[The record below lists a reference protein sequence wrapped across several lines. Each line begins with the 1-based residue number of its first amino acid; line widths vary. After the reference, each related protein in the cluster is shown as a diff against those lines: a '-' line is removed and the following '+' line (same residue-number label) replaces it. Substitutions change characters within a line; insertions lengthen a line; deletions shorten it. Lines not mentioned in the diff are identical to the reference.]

1 MVAIFGA
8 YHSSVSA
15 AASNVTERMQ
25 IPYLTG
31 ESSSPKL
38 HTRGFEWFFRTGPH
52 DGHYTRTM
60 FDFIGDFEKAK
71 GVKLATAA
79 IIHEDTQFGVDS
91 ARVQV
96 ELAKEAG
103 IEVLEKIAYRAKTT
117 SLTSEVQRLKAADAD
132 ILFPTSYTADALLLM
147 RTMKELDYAPRIIIA
162 QNAGFN
168 DATFLETIGADSE
181 GIISRSP
188 FSMDMAAKIPLIA
201 QLNDL
206 YKQHNDDRDI
216 FDPPIRSFV
225 GALVLFEAI
234 NRAGSTEP
242 GAIRDALRATSFPAG
257 AIPMPWQEHRL
268 RPGRP
273 EQRREHRAHPGPG
286 RGVLLDLSLRGGG
299 TGGGVPVQAVVG
311 ALIGLDSSRHR
322 HRYDCARFC
331 TRHPGSAGILPAT
344 GRRPVMDDPQK
355 ARNCSGGLEARAP
368 GKGAT
373 CLVGPRCSLAGLAYR
388 RRGGGCRSKRRRA
401 RRSRAAVGCLALQ
414 RLRREV
420 REP

>member
-1 MVAIFGA
+1 MRTIHIVLGAALALALHTGAALAADPVRVGVIYPLTGPVAQPGKDVLAAVRVAQDIVNNKHDLDLPLAATEGLPNLGGAKIELVVADHQGKPEIGRGEAERLITSENVVAIFGA

-25 IPYLTG
+25 VPYLTG

-60 FDFIGDFEKAK
+60 FDFIRDFQEMK
-71 GVKLATAA
+71 GVKLETAA

-91 ARVQV
+91 ARVQE

-103 IEVLEKIAYRAKTT
+103 IEVVENIAYRAKGT
-117 SLTSEVQRLKAADAD
+117 SLISEVQRLKVADAD

-168 DATFLETIGADSE
+168 DATFLKTIGADSE

-188 FSMDMAAKIPLIA
+188 FSMDMAEKIPLIA
-201 QLNDL
+201 KLNDL
-206 YKQHNDDRDI
+206 YKKHNDDRDI

-242 GAIRDALRATSFPAG
+242 EKIRDALRATNFPAG
-257 AIPMPWQEHRL
+257 AIPMPWQDISF
-268 RPGRP
+268 
-273 EQRREHRAHPGPG
+273 GPDG
-286 RGVLLDLSLRGGG
+286 QNNGVS
-299 TGGGVPVQAVVG
+299 T
-311 ALIGLDSSRHR
+311 ALIQVQDGVYYSVYPFD
-322 HRYDCARFC
+322 
-331 TRHPGSAGILPAT
+331 
-344 GRRPVMDDPQK
+344 V
-355 ARNCSGGLEARAP
+355 
-368 GKGAT
+368 
-373 CLVGPRCSLAGLAYR
+373 
-388 RRGGGCRSKRRRA
+388 
-401 RRSRAAVGCLALQ
+401 AA
-414 RLRREV
+414 REV
-420 REP
+420 IYPFKPWSER

>member
-1 MVAIFGA
+1 MKSNHILLGAALAVALHPGAALGADTVRVGVIYPLTGPVAQPGKDSLAAVRVAEDIVNNSHDLDLPLAATEGLPNLGGAKIELVIADHQGKPEIGRAEAERLITSENVAAVFGA

-15 AASNVTERMQ
+15 AASNVTERLQ
-25 IPYLTG
+25 VPYLTG

-60 FDFIGDFEKAK
+60 FDFIRDFGKAK
-71 GVKLATAA
+71 GVKLDTAA

-91 ARVQV
+91 ARVQE

-132 ILFPTSYTADALLLM
+132 ILFPTSYTADAILLM
-147 RTMKELDYAPRIIIA
+147 RTMKELDYTPRIIIA

-168 DATFLETIGADSE
+168 DATFLETVGADSE

-188 FSMDMAAKIPLIA
+188 FSMDMAEKIPLIA

-206 YKQHNDDRDI
+206 YKKHNDDRDI

-225 GALVLFEAI
+225 GAFVLFEAI

-242 GAIRDALRATSFPAG
+242 GKIRDALRATDFPAG
-257 AIPMPWQEHRL
+257 AIPMPWQNI
-268 RPGRP
+268 
-273 EQRREHRAHPGPG
+273 AFGPDG
-286 RGVLLDLSLRGGG
+286 QNNGVS
-299 TGGGVPVQAVVG
+299 T
-311 ALIGLDSSRHR
+311 ALIQVQDGVYYSIYPFDVA
-322 HRYDCARFC
+322 ARDVV
-331 TRHPGSAGILPAT
+331 HPFKPWSE
-344 GRRPVMDDPQK
+344 R
-355 ARNCSGGLEARAP
+355 
-368 GKGAT
+368 
-373 CLVGPRCSLAGLAYR
+373 
-388 RRGGGCRSKRRRA
+388 
-401 RRSRAAVGCLALQ
+401 
-414 RLRREV
+414 
-420 REP
+420 

>member
-1 MVAIFGA
+1 MKAIHILLGAALALAIHTGVASAADPVRVGVIYPLTGPVAQPGKDVLAAVKVAQDIVNNKHDLDLPLAGTEGLPNLGGAMIELVVADHQGKPEIGRGEAERLITSENVAAIFGA

-25 IPYLTG
+25 VPYLTG

-60 FDFIGDFEKAK
+60 FDFIRDFEKEN

-79 IIHEDTQFGVDS
+79 IVHEDTQFGVDS
-91 ARVQV
+91 ARVQE

-201 QLNDL
+201 KLNDL
-206 YKQHNDDRDI
+206 YRKHNDDRDI

-242 GAIRDALRATSFPAG
+242 EKIRDALRATDFPAG
-257 AIPMPWQEHRL
+257 AIPMPWQNISF
-268 RPGRP
+268 
-273 EQRREHRAHPGPG
+273 GPDG
-286 RGVLLDLSLRGGG
+286 QNNGVSTALIQVQGG
-299 TGGGVPVQAVVG
+299 TYYSIYPFEV
-311 ALIGLDSSRHR
+311 
-322 HRYDCARFC
+322 
-331 TRHPGSAGILPAT
+331 
-344 GRRPVMDDPQK
+344 
-355 ARNCSGGLEARAP
+355 
-368 GKGAT
+368 
-373 CLVGPRCSLAGLAYR
+373 
-388 RRGGGCRSKRRRA
+388 
-401 RRSRAAVGCLALQ
+401 AA
-414 RLRREV
+414 REV
-420 REP
+420 VYPFKPWSER

>member
-1 MVAIFGA
+1 MRTIHILTGAALAFALHAGAALAADTVRVGVIYPLTGPVAQPGKDVLAAVKVAQDIINNKHDLDLPLAATEGLPNLGGAMIELVVADHQGKPEIGRGEAERLITSENVVAIFGA

-60 FDFIGDFEKAK
+60 FDFVRDFEKAK

-91 ARVQV
+91 ARVQE

-117 SLTSEVQRLKAADAD
+117 SLISEVQRLKAADAD

-188 FSMDMAAKIPLIA
+188 FSMDMAEKIPLIA
-201 QLNDL
+201 QLNEL
-206 YKQHNDDRDI
+206 YKKHNDDRDI

-257 AIPMPWQEHRL
+257 AIPMPWQDISF
-268 RPGRP
+268 
-273 EQRREHRAHPGPG
+273 GPDG
-286 RGVLLDLSLRGGG
+286 QNNGVS
-299 TGGGVPVQAVVG
+299 T
-311 ALIGLDSSRHR
+311 ALIQVQDGTYYSI
-322 HRYDCARFC
+322 YPFE
-331 TRHPGSAGILPAT
+331 
-344 GRRPVMDDPQK
+344 V
-355 ARNCSGGLEARAP
+355 
-368 GKGAT
+368 
-373 CLVGPRCSLAGLAYR
+373 
-388 RRGGGCRSKRRRA
+388 
-401 RRSRAAVGCLALQ
+401 AA
-414 RLRREV
+414 REV
-420 REP
+420 VYPFKPWSER

>member
-1 MVAIFGA
+1 MRTIHILLGAALALALHTNAALAADPVRVGVLYPLTGPVAQPGKDVLAAVRVAQDIVNNKHDLDLPLAATEGLPNLGGAKIELVVSDHQGKPEIGRGEAERLITSENVVAIFGA

-60 FDFIGDFEKAK
+60 FDFIRDFQKMK
-71 GVKLATAA
+71 GVKLETAS

-91 ARVQV
+91 ARVQE

-103 IEVLEKIAYRAKTT
+103 IEVVENIAYRAKGT
-117 SLTSEVQRLKAADAD
+117 SLISEVQRLKAANAD

-168 DATFLETIGADSE
+168 DATFLKTIGADSE

-188 FSMDMAAKIPLIA
+188 FSMDMAARIPLIA
-201 QLNDL
+201 KLNDL
-206 YKQHNDDRDI
+206 YKKHNDDRDI

-242 GAIRDALRATSFPAG
+242 EKIRDALRATNFPAG
-257 AIPMPWQEHRL
+257 AIPMPWQDISF
-268 RPGRP
+268 
-273 EQRREHRAHPGPG
+273 GPDG
-286 RGVLLDLSLRGGG
+286 QNNGVS
-299 TGGGVPVQAVVG
+299 T
-311 ALIGLDSSRHR
+311 ALIQVQDGVYYSVYPFD
-322 HRYDCARFC
+322 
-331 TRHPGSAGILPAT
+331 
-344 GRRPVMDDPQK
+344 V
-355 ARNCSGGLEARAP
+355 
-368 GKGAT
+368 
-373 CLVGPRCSLAGLAYR
+373 
-388 RRGGGCRSKRRRA
+388 
-401 RRSRAAVGCLALQ
+401 AA
-414 RLRREV
+414 REV
-420 REP
+420 IYPFKPWSER

>member
-1 MVAIFGA
+1 MRTRHILLGAALALGLHAGPALAADPVRVGVIYPLTGPVAQPGKDVLAAVKVAQDIVNNKHDLDLPLAATEGLPNLGGAMIELVVADHQGKPEIGRGEAERLITSENVAAIFGA

-25 IPYLTG
+25 VPYLTG

-60 FDFIGDFEKAK
+60 FDFIRDFEKMK

-91 ARVQV
+91 ARVQE

-103 IEVLEKIAYRAKTT
+103 IDVVDKIAYRAKTT

-168 DATFLETIGADSE
+168 DATFLETIGSDAE

-201 QLNDL
+201 KLNDL
-206 YKQHNDDRDI
+206 YKKHNDDRDI

-234 NRAGSTEP
+234 NRAGSTDPEK
-242 GAIRDALRATSFPAG
+242 IRDALRATSFPAG
-257 AIPMPWQEHRL
+257 AIPMPWQNIEF
-268 RPGRP
+268 
-273 EQRREHRAHPGPG
+273 GPDG
-286 RGVLLDLSLRGGG
+286 QNNGVS
-299 TGGGVPVQAVVG
+299 T
-311 ALIGLDSSRHR
+311 ALIQVQDGTYYSV
-322 HRYDCARFC
+322 YPFEVAARDVIYPFQPWSE
-331 TRHPGSAGILPAT
+331 R
-344 GRRPVMDDPQK
+344 
-355 ARNCSGGLEARAP
+355 
-368 GKGAT
+368 
-373 CLVGPRCSLAGLAYR
+373 
-388 RRGGGCRSKRRRA
+388 
-401 RRSRAAVGCLALQ
+401 
-414 RLRREV
+414 
-420 REP
+420 

>member
-1 MVAIFGA
+1 MRSIHILLGAALALALHSGAALAADPVRIGVIFPLTGPVAQPGKDVLAAVKVVQDIVNNKHDLDLPLARTEGLPNLGGAMIELVVADHQGKPEIGRGEAERLITSEKVVAIIGA

-60 FDFIGDFEKAK
+60 FDFIRDFEKER

-91 ARVQV
+91 ARVQE

-103 IEVLEKIAYRAKTT
+103 IEVLDKIAYRAKTV
-117 SLTSEVQRLKAADAD
+117 SLTSEVQRLKAAGAD

-168 DATFLETIGADSE
+168 DATFLKTIGADAE

-188 FSMDMAAKIPLIA
+188 FSMDMAAKIPLIG
-201 QLNDL
+201 QLNEL
-206 YKQHNDDRDI
+206 YKKHNDDREI
-216 FDPPIRSFV
+216 FDPPIRTFV

-242 GAIRDALRATSFPAG
+242 EKIRDALRATNFPAG
-257 AIPMPWQEHRL
+257 AIPMPWQDI
-268 RPGRP
+268 
-273 EQRREHRAHPGPG
+273 AFGPDG
-286 RGVLLDLSLRGGG
+286 QNNGVS
-299 TGGGVPVQAVVG
+299 T
-311 ALIGLDSSRHR
+311 ALIQVQDGVYYSVYPFD
-322 HRYDCARFC
+322 
-331 TRHPGSAGILPAT
+331 
-344 GRRPVMDDPQK
+344 V
-355 ARNCSGGLEARAP
+355 
-368 GKGAT
+368 
-373 CLVGPRCSLAGLAYR
+373 
-388 RRGGGCRSKRRRA
+388 
-401 RRSRAAVGCLALQ
+401 AA
-414 RLRREV
+414 REV
-420 REP
+420 TFPFKPWSER

>member
-1 MVAIFGA
+1 MKTIHILLGAGLALALQTGAALAADTVRVGVIYPLTGPVAQPGKDSLAAVKVAQDIVNNKHDLDLPLAATEGLPNLGGAKIELVVADHQGKPEIGRGEAERLVTSENVAAIFGA

-60 FDFIGDFEKAK
+60 FDFIRDFGEAK

-91 ARVQV
+91 ARVQE
-96 ELAKEAG
+96 ELAREAG

-132 ILFPTSYTADALLLM
+132 ILFPTSYTADAILLM
-147 RTMKELDYAPRIIIA
+147 RTMKELDYTPRIIIA

-188 FSMDMAAKIPLIA
+188 FSMDMAEKIPLIA
-201 QLNDL
+201 QLNEL
-206 YKQHNDDRDI
+206 YKMHNDGRDI
-216 FDPPIRSFV
+216 FDRRSVRSSGRSCCSRPSTAPAPPSRRRS
-225 GALVLFEAI
+225 
-234 NRAGSTEP
+234 
-242 GAIRDALRATSFPAG
+242 RDALRATDFPAG
-257 AIPMPWQEHRL
+257 AIPMPWQNI
-268 RPGRP
+268 
-273 EQRREHRAHPGPG
+273 AFGPDG
-286 RGVLLDLSLRGGG
+286 QNNGVS
-299 TGGGVPVQAVVG
+299 T
-311 ALIGLDSSRHR
+311 ALIQVQDGVYYSIYPFDVA
-322 HRYDCARFC
+322 AREAVYPF
-331 TRHPGSAGILPAT
+331 
-344 GRRPVMDDPQK
+344 RPWSE
-355 ARNCSGGLEARAP
+355 R
-368 GKGAT
+368 
-373 CLVGPRCSLAGLAYR
+373 
-388 RRGGGCRSKRRRA
+388 
-401 RRSRAAVGCLALQ
+401 
-414 RLRREV
+414 
-420 REP
+420 